1 MSKYKFSLNSKIKS
15 EIEWQLEHYPEDR
28 RQLEQFK
35 ADMIPSATASYSL
48 TGGVS
53 GSHTHR
59 NTEDVATRIVSNQY
73 IRYTEWWCCGIAKA
87 LSHFDANDMALIDLV
102 YWKRTHTPVGAGYKV
117 GMTRSTA
124 YDHINSILC
133 AIALEVGKVSI

>member
-1 MSKYKFSLNSKIKS
+1 MSRYKFSLNAKIKS
-15 EIEWQLEHYPEDR
+15 EIEWQLEHYPEDK
-28 RQLEQFK
+28 RQIEQFK
-35 ADMIPSATASYSL
+35 ADLIPSPTASYSL

-73 IRYTEWWCCGIAKA
+73 IRYTEWWCDGIAKA
-87 LSHFDANDMALIDLV
+87 LSHFDENDLRLVDLV
-102 YWKRTHTPVGAGYKV
+102 YWKRTHAIEGAGLKV
-117 GMTRSTA
+117 GMSRATA
-124 YDHINSILC
+124 YDHVNSILC